1 MTGSP
6 LQRFLITP
14 AVISTAVFGVLTL
27 PLAIFGDQPVT
38 IQLQDE
44 PIFYGELRD
53 PNVAMPYLGL
63 AAVLGLTAGASSI
76 AITGWRQSARKSAE
90 TEAQLSSLEQNL
102 KERDELLESLKAE
115 ESRLTASGLTSFLD
129 EELPTGVQASPEEQP
144 APSES
149 EPAPEQSQPEPALS
163 LPQVT
168 QPVTQPEPAPTPQPE
183 VKPAPAPSSPPFV
196 INTSL
201 ATTPSDSST
210 PATVQSAAAK
220 FASAQTYMAYA
231 SKKAPSQPQNVT
243 PALTPS
249 DLEKLQGQFQQ
260 IKEQMEFLNKA
271 IQAQQDVPNASG
283 TAHPT
288 QLRVIKNWSVE
299 KIS

>member
-27 PLAIFGDQPVT
+27 PLAILGDQPVT

-44 PIFYGELRD
+44 PIFHGQLRD
-53 PNVAMPYLGL
+53 PSVAMPYLGL
-63 AAVLGLTAGASSI
+63 AAALGLTAGASSI
-76 AITGWRQSARKSAE
+76 AVTGWRQSARKSAE
-90 TEAQLSSLEQNL
+90 AEAQLSSLEQNL
-102 KERDELLESLKAE
+102 KERDELLESLKTE
-115 ESRLTASGLTSFLD
+115 QSRLTASGLTSFLD
-129 EELPTGVQASPEEQP
+129 EDLQTDVQSPPEEQP
-144 APSES
+144 AQSES
-149 EPAPEQSQPEPALS
+149 EPAPQPTQPEPALS
-163 LPQVT
+163 VPQT
-168 QPVTQPEPAPTPQPE
+168 TQPEPAPIPQPE
-183 VKPAPAPSSPPFV
+183 VKPAPTPSSPPFV
-196 INTSL
+196 INTSP
-201 ATTPSDSST
+201 ATIPSENSA

-231 SKKAPSQPQNVT
+231 SKKAPSEPQNVT

-249 DLEKLQGQFQQ
+249 DLEKLQSQFQQ

-271 IQAQQDVPNASG
+271 IQAQQDVPDASG

>member
-27 PLAIFGDQPVT
+27 PLAILGDQPVT

-44 PIFYGELRD
+44 PIFHGQLRD
-53 PNVAMPYLGL
+53 PSVAMPYLGL
-63 AAVLGLTAGASSI
+63 AAALGLTAGASSI
-76 AITGWRQSARKSAE
+76 AVTGWRESARKSAE
-90 TEAQLSSLEQNL
+90 AEAQLSNLEQNL

-129 EELPTGVQASPEEQP
+129 EDLQTDLQSPPEEKSV
-144 APSES
+144 PSES
-149 EPAPEQSQPEPALS
+149 EPAPQSSQPQPALS
-163 LPQVT
+163 VPQPT
-168 QPVTQPEPAPTPQPE
+168 QLEPAPTPQPA

-196 INTSL
+196 INTSP
-201 ATTPSDSST
+201 ATLPSENSA

-231 SKKAPSQPQNVT
+231 SKKSPSEPQNVT

-271 IQAQQDVPNASG
+271 IQAQQGTSHPSG
-283 TAHPT
+283 THPT

>member
-44 PIFYGELRD
+44 PIFHGELRD

-63 AAVLGLTAGASSI
+63 VAVLGLTAGASSI
-76 AITGWRQSARKSAE
+76 AITGWRQSARKSAQ

-129 EELPTGVQASPEEQP
+129 EELQTGVQASPEEQP
-144 APSES
+144 AQSES

-168 QPVTQPEPAPTPQPE
+168 QPAPAPTPQPE

-201 ATTPSDSST
+201 ATTPSESST

-220 FASAQTYMAYA
+220 FASAQSYMAYA
-231 SKKAPSQPQNVT
+231 SKKAPSEPQNVT
-243 PALTPS
+243 PALTSS

-271 IQAQQDVPNASG
+271 IQAQEHTPDSSG

>member
-44 PIFYGELRD
+44 PIFHGELRD

-76 AITGWRQSARKSAE
+76 AITGWRQSARKSAQ

-129 EELPTGVQASPEEQP
+129 EELQSGVQPFPEEQP
-144 APSES
+144 AQSGS

-163 LPQVT
+163 LPQT
-168 QPVTQPEPAPTPQPE
+168 TQPEPAPTPQPK
-183 VKPAPAPSSPPFV
+183 VKPEPVPSSPPFV
-196 INTSL
+196 VSTSL
-201 ATTPSDSST
+201 VRAPSESSAQ
-210 PATVQSAAAK
+210 ATVQSAAAK

-231 SKKAPSQPQNVT
+231 SKKAMSEPQNVT
-243 PALTPS
+243 PALTSS
-249 DLEKLQGQFQQ
+249 DLEKLQSQFQQ
-260 IKEQMEFLNKA
+260 IKEQMEFLHKA
-271 IQAQQDVPNASG
+271 IEAQQDKAPDASG
-283 TAHPT
+283 THPT
-288 QLRVIKNWSVE
+288 QLRVIKHWSVE

>member
-44 PIFYGELRD
+44 PIFHGELRD

-129 EELPTGVQASPEEQP
+129 EELQTGVQASPEEQP
-144 APSES
+144 AQSES

-163 LPQVT
+163 LPQ
-168 QPVTQPEPAPTPQPE
+168 VTQPEPAPTPQPE

-201 ATTPSDSST
+201 ATTPSESST

-249 DLEKLQGQFQQ
+249 DLEKLQSQFQQ

-271 IQAQQDVPNASG
+271 MQAQQDVPNASG
-283 TAHPT
+283 TAHP

>member
-44 PIFYGELRD
+44 PIFHGELRD

-76 AITGWRQSARKSAE
+76 AITGWRQSARKSAQ

-129 EELPTGVQASPEEQP
+129 EELQTGVQPSPEEQP
-144 APSES
+144 AQSAS

-163 LPQVT
+163 LPQ
-168 QPVTQPEPAPTPQPE
+168 VTQPEPAPTPQPE

-201 ATTPSDSST
+201 ATTPSESST

-249 DLEKLQGQFQQ
+249 DLEKLQSQFQQ

>member
-44 PIFYGELRD
+44 PIFHGELRD

-102 KERDELLESLKAE
+102 KERDELLESLKAQ

-129 EELPTGVQASPEEQP
+129 EELQNGVQPSPEEQS
-144 APSES
+144 AQSASER
-149 EPAPEQSQPEPALS
+149 APEQSQPEPALS
-163 LPQVT
+163 LPQ
-168 QPVTQPEPAPTPQPE
+168 VTQPEPAPTPQPE

-201 ATTPSDSST
+201 ATTPSESST

-249 DLEKLQGQFQQ
+249 DLEKLQSQFQQ
-260 IKEQMEFLNKA
+260 IKEQMEFLHKA
-271 IQAQQDVPNASG
+271 IQAQQDTPDTSE

>member
-44 PIFYGELRD
+44 PIFHGELRD

-63 AAVLGLTAGASSI
+63 VAVLGLTAGASSI
-76 AITGWRQSARKSAE
+76 AITGWRQSARKSAQ

-129 EELPTGVQASPEEQP
+129 EELQTGVQASPEEQP
-144 APSES
+144 AQSES

-168 QPVTQPEPAPTPQPE
+168 QPAPAPTPQPE

-201 ATTPSDSST
+201 ATTPSESST

-220 FASAQTYMAYA
+220 FASAQSYMAYA
-231 SKKAPSQPQNVT
+231 SKKAPSEPQNVT
-243 PALTPS
+243 PALTSS

-271 IQAQQDVPNASG
+271 IQAQPDAPNASG

>member
-27 PLAIFGDQPVT
+27 PLAILGDQPVT

-44 PIFYGELRD
+44 PIFHGQLRD
-53 PNVAMPYLGL
+53 PGVAMPYLGL
-63 AAVLGLTAGASSI
+63 AAALGLTAGASSI
-76 AITGWRQSARKSAE
+76 AVTGWRQSARKSAE
-90 TEAQLSSLEQNL
+90 AEAQLSSLEQNL
-102 KERDELLESLKAE
+102 KERDELLESLKTE
-115 ESRLTASGLTSFLD
+115 KSRLTASGLTSFLD
-129 EELPTGVQASPEEQP
+129 EDLQTDVQSPPEEQP
-144 APSES
+144 AQSES
-149 EPAPEQSQPEPALS
+149 EPAPQPTQPEPALS
-163 LPQVT
+163 VPQT
-168 QPVTQPEPAPTPQPE
+168 TQPEPAPIPQPE

-196 INTSL
+196 INTSP
-201 ATTPSDSST
+201 ATIPSENSA

-231 SKKAPSQPQNVT
+231 SKKAPSEPQNVT

-249 DLEKLQGQFQQ
+249 DLEKLQSQFQQ

-271 IQAQQDVPNASG
+271 MQAQQDVPDASG